1 MMQLASFFSLFSSI
15 RWLRRIGLTLLLLM
29 ASIPSPVFADE
40 YYTLNGWIGQN
51 PFAGTGNKQ
60 GKILYEDPQFKAI
73 FLHLLEANMPPLMAE
88 QLWQSILK
96 QDSYAQV
103 VKVDNFV
110 LVVGFNCRWQG
121 CPEHHVFFYEE
132 IGDGARVGICTSVLE
147 PASASQDQNGVI
159 AQKFR
164 QRLQF
169 YGSGWPGSVDI
180 RFSPLAAFPDMR
192 GRFSPTPGGRGCFG
206 SGLPTPN
213 PATALQIWQEIGQ
226 KMQLGL
232 P

>member
-1 MMQLASFFSLFSSI
+1 
-15 RWLRRIGLTLLLLM
+15 M

-40 YYTLNGWIGQN
+40 YYTLGGWVGQN

-60 GKILYEDPQFKAI
+60 GKILYEDSQFKAI

-96 QDSYAQV
+96 QDSYAKV

-110 LVVGFNCRWQG
+110 LVVGFFCRWQG

-132 IGDGARVGICTSVLE
+132 SGDGARAGICTSVSE
-147 PASASQDQNGVI
+147 PASAIQNKNGFME
-159 AQKFR
+159 QRFR
-164 QRLQF
+164 QQLQF
-169 YGSGWPGSVDI
+169 YGAGWPGSVDI
-180 RFSPLAAFPDMR
+180 RFSLPSSSDMR
-192 GRFSPTPGGRGCFG
+192 GRIYTPGGRGCFG

-232 P
+232 R

>member
-1 MMQLASFFSLFSSI
+1 MMPLAPSFNLFSSI

-29 ASIPSPVFADE
+29 ASIPSPVLADE
-40 YYTLNGWIGQN
+40 YFTLGGWVGQN
-51 PFAGTGNKQ
+51 PFAGVGNKQ

-110 LVVGFNCRWQG
+110 LVMGFNCRWQG

-132 IGDGARVGICTSVLE
+132 IGDGTRVGICTSVLE
-147 PASASQDQNGVI
+147 PASAKQDQNGVI
-159 AQKFR
+159 EEKFR

-169 YGSGWPGSVDI
+169 YGYGWPGSVDI
-180 RFSPLAAFPDMR
+180 RFSPSSFPDIR
-192 GRFSPTPGGRGCFG
+192 GVFSHTPGGGCFS
-206 SGLPTPN
+206 SGLPTIN
-213 PATALQIWQEIGQ
+213 PRIALQIWQEIGQ

-232 P
+232 R

>member
-1 MMQLASFFSLFSSI
+1 MRPLAPSFNLFSSI

-40 YYTLNGWIGQN
+40 YYTLGGWVGQN

-60 GKILYEDPQFKAI
+60 GKILYEDSQFKAI

-96 QDSYAQV
+96 QDSYAKV

-110 LVVGFNCRWQG
+110 LVVGFFCRWQG

-132 IGDGARVGICTSVLE
+132 SGDGARAGICTSVSE
-147 PASASQDQNGVI
+147 PASAIQNKNGFME
-159 AQKFR
+159 QRFR
-164 QRLQF
+164 QQLQF
-169 YGSGWPGSVDI
+169 YGAGWPGSVDI
-180 RFSPLAAFPDMR
+180 RFSLPSSSDMR
-192 GRFSPTPGGRGCFG
+192 GRIYTPGGRGCFG

-232 P
+232 R